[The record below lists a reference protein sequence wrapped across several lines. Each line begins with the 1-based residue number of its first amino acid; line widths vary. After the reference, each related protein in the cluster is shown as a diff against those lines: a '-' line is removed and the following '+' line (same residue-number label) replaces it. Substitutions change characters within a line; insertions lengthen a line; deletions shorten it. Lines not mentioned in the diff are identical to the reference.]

1 MGNHVAGPAVGLAAK
16 VVAKIRQQGET
27 ALSLLDRAC
36 KKYRG
41 CDAEFES
48 EQPRNGS
55 PREYDRYTDP
65 HPSAALGML
74 MVQLCGLTYYAP
86 FLRVIP

>member
-1 MGNHVAGPAVGLAAK
+1 MGNHVAGQAVGLAAK

-48 EQPRNGS
+48 E
-55 PREYDRYTDP
+55 DP
-65 HPSAALGML
+65 SNPGTAHPESTTAIQTHTPALRSA
-74 MVQLCGLTYYAP
+74 C
-86 FLRVIP
+86 